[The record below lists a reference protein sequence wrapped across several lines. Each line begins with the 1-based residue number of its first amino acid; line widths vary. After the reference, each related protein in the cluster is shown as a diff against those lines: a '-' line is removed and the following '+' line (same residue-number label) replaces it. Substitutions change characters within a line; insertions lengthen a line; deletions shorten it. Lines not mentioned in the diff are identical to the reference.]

1 MIKENKYATNPI
13 NQVGF
18 PILLDLS
25 AVSSTERLLITLKEG
40 ATTINSI
47 PMIADYAS
55 GYECKVNQ
63 ALIDYIPPIGMPDV
77 GTWGASKVDG
87 FIHTITPHYH
97 PISNT
102 NDVVLDSFLVS
113 NSKVPSYLSSQLEQ
127 SFFDKIG
134 FLTLNSPTVISY
146 RDEQD
151 YLYFLNNLNPNPTS
165 LKVIYNIQ
173 KSDDSITQYIETIA
187 AETNSLYVINATL
200 DILAEQSK
208 VNKNDIERMSV
219 KLYDQE
225 DVSLTESIT
234 FIYRTSPPLAKTLFF
249 LTTLGVW
256 ERLTCVGQIQEQREI
271 DAPQSEYNNRQY
283 EIYSHSF
290 ERIELNTGELLPGRK
305 QYLSYQLAHTK
316 AIMVQQPDGTYR
328 GAIKTSKNFK
338 QYDNQEAVQSL
349 SFELRYLETEV

>member
-1 MIKENKYATNPI
+1 
-13 NQVGF
+13 
-18 PILLDLS
+18 
-25 AVSSTERLLITLKEG
+25 
-40 ATTINSI
+40 
-47 PMIADYAS
+47 MIADYAS

-63 ALIDYIPPIGMPDV
+63 ALIDYLPVIGMPDV
-77 GTWGASKVDG
+77 GTWGMAKVDG
-87 FIHTITPHYH
+87 FVHDITPYYH
-97 PISNT
+97 PISSNV
-102 NDVVLDSFLVS
+102 DIALSHFLVC
-113 NSKVPSYLSSQLEQ
+113 NAKIPSYLSSQIEQ
-127 SFFDKIG
+127 NFFEEIG

-151 YLYFLNNLNPNPTS
+151 YLYFLNNLNINPT
-165 LKVIYNIQ
+165 KIKAIYNIQ
-173 KSDDSITQYIETIA
+173 KYDDSITQYIETIA
-187 AETNSLYVINATL
+187 AETNSLYVINTTL

-208 VNKNDIERMSV
+208 INKNDIERMSV
-219 KLYDQE
+219 KLYDQD
-225 DVSLTESIT
+225 DVSLTESNT
-234 FIYRTSPPLAKTLFF
+234 SIYRTRPPLAKTLFF

-283 EIYSHSF
+283 EIYSHSY

-316 AIMVQQPDGTYR
+316 AIMVLQPDGTYR
-328 GAIKTSKNFK
+328 GAVKTSKNFK